1 MKRSLIISFL
11 ALYGVTASAQSL
23 KEAIRLNENEQQEAA
38 AAMYEQLIIK
48 EPNNGTLYYYYGE
61 NWLDAENPEKAAEA
75 FSKGLEKDPAN
86 PINIIGQGELKLY
99 VGDLTGGKAL
109 VEQAVKAAGN
119 KSALILMEAGE
130 ALMHYPKAQ
139 DLMSVQTYLD
149 QALKLDAKNPEIYNL
164 FGDLYSELNN
174 GSQAASN
181 YNKALDMDKAQVK
194 ALLHKGQLYKRSTNY
209 DGAIVE
215 FENAI
220 KIDPNFAPA
229 FREMGEAYFKKKEI
243 EKAKENYRKYL
254 DLSRNN
260 TSARLRYAYFLLET
274 EDFKG
279 AQAELNKI
287 TRVDSS
293 SVPMMRIMSYV
304 AYENNLLDTALRTMQ
319 KVFALTETDT
329 ARRIGRDFAY
339 YGKTLAKTG
348 NDSLG
353 TEYLRRAI
361 SIDPR
366 NGELYDDLGK
376 MATKSKKYDVAVQAY
391 RDKIAN
397 MPKITSADYFSLGR
411 ALYSAKNYTEA
422 DTIFTKVTTLSQ
434 NWPNGYLFLGRT
446 RSQLDSTYSSLTAI
460 PPYQKYIELVT
471 ADSVNASKY
480 NKELIEAYSY
490 IGVVNLRKKE
500 KDLKTSL
507 EFWNKVLAIDPK
519 QQQALEAIKV
529 INQLR
534 ESNK

>member
-1 MKRSLIISFL
+1 MKRSLIISIL
-11 ALYGVTASAQSL
+11 ALNGVSASAQTL

-48 EPNNGTLYYYYGE
+48 EPNNGNLYYYYGE
-61 NWLDAENPEKAAEA
+61 NWLDAENPEKAAQA
-75 FSKGLEKDPAN
+75 FAKGLEKDPAN
-86 PINIIGQGELKLY
+86 PINLIGQAEIKLQD
-99 VGDLTGGKAL
+99 GDLAGGKSL
-109 VEQAVKAAGN
+109 VEQAIKAAGN
-119 KSALILMEAGE
+119 KNLLVLMESGE

-139 DLMSVQTYLD
+139 DLMSAQTYLD
-149 QALKLDAKNPEIYNL
+149 MALKMDAKNPEIYNL
-164 FGDLYSELNN
+164 QGDLYSELNN
-174 GSQAASN
+174 GTQAAIN
-181 YNKALDMDKAQVK
+181 YNKALDMDKTQVK

-229 FREMGEAYFKKKEI
+229 YREMGEAYFKKKEI

-254 DLSRNN
+254 DLSKNN

-274 EDFKG
+274 EDYKG
-279 AQAELNKI
+279 AQTELNNI

-293 SVPMMRIMSYV
+293 SVGMMRIMSYV
-304 AYENNLLDTALRTMQ
+304 AYENNLLDTALRTIR
-319 KVFALTETDT
+319 KVFELTEKDT

-339 YGKTLAKTG
+339 YGKALAKTG

-361 SIDPR
+361 AVDPR

-397 MPKITSADYFSLGR
+397 LPKITSADYFSLGR
-411 ALYSAKNYTEA
+411 ALYSAKNYVEA
-422 DTIFTKVTTLSQ
+422 DTIFTKVTTLSP
-434 NWPNGYLFLGRT
+434 NWPNGYLYLGRT
-446 RSQLDSTYSSLTAI
+446 NSQIDSAYISLKAI
-460 PPYQKYIELVT
+460 PAYTKYIELVT
-471 ADSVNASKY
+471 ADSANAAKY
-480 NKELIEAYSY
+480 SKELIESYSY
-490 IGVVNLRKKE
+490 IAVVNLRKKD

-507 EFWNKVLAIDPK
+507 EYWNKVLMIDPK
-519 QQQALEAIKV
+519 QQQALEAIKI
-529 INQLR
+529 INQLK
-534 ESNK
+534 EGK

>member
-1 MKRSLIISFL
+1 MKRCLLISILSLAGLS
-11 ALYGVTASAQSL
+11 ASAQTL
-23 KEAIRLNENEQQEAA
+23 KDAIRLNENEQQDSAA
-38 AAMYEQLIIK
+38 AILEQLIAK
-48 EPNNGTLYYYYGE
+48 DPNNGTLYYYYGE
-61 NWLDAENPEKAAEA
+61 NWLDAENPEKAAQA
-75 FSKGLEKDPAN
+75 FAKGLEKDPAN
-86 PINIIGQGELKLY
+86 PINLIGQGELKLY
-99 VGDLTGGKAL
+99 VGDLAGGKPL
-109 VEQAVKAAGN
+109 IEQAVKASGN

-139 DLMSVQTYLD
+139 DLMTVQTYLD

-164 FGDLYSELNN
+164 LGDLNSELNN
-174 GSQAASN
+174 GSQAATY
-181 YNKALDMDKAQVK
+181 YNKALDMDKEQVK

-220 KIDPNFAPA
+220 KINPNFAPA

-279 AQAELNKI
+279 AQSELNKI
-287 TRVDSS
+287 TRVDSN

-319 KVFALTETDT
+319 KVFALTEADT

-411 ALYSAKNYTEA
+411 ALYSAKNYVEA
-422 DTIFTKVTTLSQ
+422 DSVFTKVTTLSP
-434 NWPNGYLFLGRT
+434 NWPNGYLYLGRT
-446 RSQLDSTYSSLTAI
+446 NSQLDSAYTSLKAI
-460 PPYQKYIELVT
+460 PAYTKYIELVNL
-471 ADSVNASKY
+471 DSVNAAKY
-480 NKELIEAYSY
+480 SKELIEAYSY
-490 IGVVNLRKKE
+490 IGVVNLRKKD

-507 EFWNKVLAIDPK
+507 EYWNKVLMIDPK
-519 QQQALEAIKV
+519 QQQALEAVKI

-534 ESNK
+534 DGK